1 MLVVHSL
8 SRKEEEE
15 EEKKKFEETGCCFHK
30 VLASISYQIREFG
43 EAKGG
48 LSYPNQPNGGVLRS
62 RDQIWIIMSMKD
74 KKVKQ
79 FPISGTVRKPLTFI
93 IERNI
98 HVLNVIHVC

>member
-74 KKVKQ
+74 KKGQ
-79 FPISGTVRKPLTFI
+79 AISNI
-93 IERNI
+93 RNGAKASHI
-98 HVLNVIHVC
+98 HH